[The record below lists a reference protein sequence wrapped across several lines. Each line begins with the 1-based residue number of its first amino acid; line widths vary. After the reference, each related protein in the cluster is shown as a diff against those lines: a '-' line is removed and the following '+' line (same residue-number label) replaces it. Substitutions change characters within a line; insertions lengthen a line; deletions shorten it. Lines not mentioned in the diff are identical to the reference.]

1 MKPRKSPSKA
11 AAERH
16 QIPINKGAEP
26 SDFYGKKIADAI
38 GSSRMGEREDR
49 NLKMGIGD
57 VRREERKQEYI
68 QEGKINRAFERQKK
82 AKRKEA

>member
-11 AAERH
+11 ATTRH
-16 QIPINKGAEP
+16 QLPPNKGAEP
-26 SDFYGKKIADAI
+26 SDFYGKRIADSI
-38 GSSRMGEREDR
+38 GSSRMGERDR
-49 NLKMGIGD
+49 NLKMGMGD